1 VCLYHRKSIGVFDVR
16 ETASDEFFACGFALL
31 PKPSCVGYHGMPT
44 PELHRLK
51 GNRAMA
57 YPEDP
62 PASPPLTVLPAD
74 RPPPRPRKSLWRG
87 LFNWFFFMVFFAS
100 IAFNAFI
107 LLLFFT
113 VSDSETSLHK
123 HHHSGKKSA
132 ADKIAI
138 VRVEGLLLEGLMS
151 YAQKQIDEA
160 AADSHVKAVVLRINS
175 PGGSITASDDL
186 HKRLHDL
193 RFGNPQK
200 KTDPK
205 HLIVSMSSLAA
216 SGGYYIA
223 MPAEHLVAERTTI
236 TGSIGV
242 YASFPNIADLAE
254 KYGVRMETIKA
265 GAVKDSGSMF
275 HHMTPQERKIW
286 QDMVD
291 HAYRQFVAVVEE
303 GRPQLKGKLT
313 KDFVIKEEIPS
324 SDDKGIPIK
333 DGNGQPKK
341 VPFTRVRADGGIFTA
356 DQAKEFGL
364 IDQIGYQDAAIDEA
378 RKLAK
383 LGDEYEAFT
392 YDRPIAFMNMLLG
405 EEKASPKERLLDLG
419 SLSQAATPRLWYL
432 SPQSDLA
439 GLLAACRSE

>member
-1 VCLYHRKSIGVFDVR
+1 MAFVMIFLASIGLNALILILAF
-16 ETASDEFFACGFALL
+16 TA
-31 PKPSCVGYHGMPT
+31 
-44 PELHRLK
+44 
-51 GNRAMA
+51 
-57 YPEDP
+57 
-62 PASPPLTVLPAD
+62 
-74 RPPPRPRKSLWRG
+74 
-87 LFNWFFFMVFFAS
+87 
-100 IAFNAFI
+100 
-107 LLLFFT
+107 
-113 VSDSETSLHK
+113 SDSETPLRK

-138 VRVEGLLLEGLMS
+138 VRVEGVLLEGLVG

-160 AADSHVKAVVLRINS
+160 AEDSHVKAVVVRINS

-200 KTDPK
+200 NTQPK
-205 HLIVSMSSLAA
+205 PLVVSMSSLAA

-223 MPAEHLVAERTTI
+223 MPAQHLVAERTTL

-254 KYGVRMETIKA
+254 KYGVHMETIKA

-286 QDMVD
+286 QDMVN
-291 HAYRQFVAVVEE
+291 HAYQQFVTVVEE

-313 KDFVIKEEIPS
+313 KELVIKEEIPS
-324 SDDKGIPIK
+324 SDDKGIPIM

-341 VPFTRVRADGGIFTA
+341 VPFTRIRADGGIFTA

-364 IDQIGYQDAAIDEA
+364 IDQIGYQDAAIEEA

-383 LGDEYEAFT
+383 LGDDYEVFT
-392 YDRPIAFMNMLLG
+392 YDRPIALMNMLLG
-405 EEKASPKERLLDLG
+405 EEKVSSKERLLDIG
-419 SLSQAATPRLWYL
+419 SLSRAAMPRLWYL

-439 GLLAACRSE
+439 GILAACRSE

>member
-1 VCLYHRKSIGVFDVR
+1 MAFVMIFLASIGINALILILAF
-16 ETASDEFFACGFALL
+16 TA
-31 PKPSCVGYHGMPT
+31 
-44 PELHRLK
+44 
-51 GNRAMA
+51 
-57 YPEDP
+57 
-62 PASPPLTVLPAD
+62 
-74 RPPPRPRKSLWRG
+74 
-87 LFNWFFFMVFFAS
+87 
-100 IAFNAFI
+100 
-107 LLLFFT
+107 
-113 VSDSETSLHK
+113 SDSETLLHK

-138 VRVEGLLLEGLMS
+138 IRVEGVLLEGLVG

-160 AADSHVKAVVLRINS
+160 AEDRHVKAVVLRINS

-205 HLIVSMSSLAA
+205 PLVVSMSSLAA

-223 MPAEHLVAERTTI
+223 MPAQHLVAERTTI

-242 YASFPNIADLAE
+242 YASFPNIADLAD
-254 KYGVRMETIKA
+254 KYGVHMETIKA

-313 KDFVIKEEIPS
+313 KEFVIKEEIPA
-324 SDDKGIPIK
+324 SDDKGGPML

-341 VPFTRVRADGGIFTA
+341 VPFTRIRADGGIFTA

-364 IDQIGYQDAAIDEA
+364 IDQIGYQDAAIEEA

-383 LGDEYEAFT
+383 LGDDYEVFT
-392 YDRPIAFMNMLLG
+392 YDRPIALMNMLLG
-405 EEKASPKERLLDLG
+405 EEKASSKERLLDLG
-419 SLSQAATPRLWYL
+419 VLSQAATPRLWYL

-439 GLLAACRSE
+439 GLLAACRAD

>member
-1 VCLYHRKSIGVFDVR
+1 MTYPQDS
-16 ETASDEFFACGFALL
+16 
-31 PKPSCVGYHGMPT
+31 PT
-44 PELHRLK
+44 P
-51 GNRAMA
+51 
-57 YPEDP
+57 
-62 PASPPLTVLPAD
+62 SQPLTVLPAD
-74 RPPPRPRKSLWRG
+74 RPPRRPRVSFWSIFFSMAFSIIFFLSIG
-87 LFNWFFFMVFFAS
+87 L
-100 IAFNAFI
+100 NALI
-107 LLLFFT
+107 LLLAFT
-113 VSDSETSLHK
+113 ASDSETALRK
-123 HHHSGKKSA
+123 RHHSGKRGA
-132 ADKIAI
+132 ADKIAL
-138 VRVEGLLLEGLMS
+138 VRVDGLLMEGLVN

-160 AADSHVKAVVLRINS
+160 AEDKSVKAVVLRINS

-193 RFGNPQK
+193 RFGNSQK
-200 KTDPK
+200 KTQPK
-205 HLIVSMSSLAA
+205 KLVVSMGSLAA

-242 YASFPNIADLAE
+242 YASFPNIADLAD
-254 KYGVRMETIKA
+254 KYGFRMETIKA

-303 GRPQLKGKLT
+303 GRPKLKGKLT
-313 KDFVIKEEIPS
+313 KDLVIQEEIPDA
-324 SDDKGIPIK
+324 DDKGNSLL
-333 DGNGQPKK
+333 DGNGQAKK

-364 IDQIGYQDAAIDEA
+364 IDEIGYQETAIAEA
-378 RKLAK
+378 RKLAG
-383 LGDEYEAFT
+383 LGEDYEVFT
-392 YDRPIAFMNMLLG
+392 YDRPIAFMNLLLG
-405 EEKASPKERLLDLG
+405 EEKANPHESRLDLR

-439 GLLAACRSE
+439 GLLAAGRSE

>member
-1 VCLYHRKSIGVFDVR
+1 MTYPQDP
-16 ETASDEFFACGFALL
+16 A
-31 PKPSCVGYHGMPT
+31 T
-44 PELHRLK
+44 PR
-51 GNRAMA
+51 
-57 YPEDP
+57 
-62 PASPPLTVLPAD
+62 PLTALPAD
-74 RPPPRPRKSLWRG
+74 PPPPAPPPRPRMSLWGG
-87 LFNWFFFMVFFAS
+87 LFRGAFFMIFLAS
-100 IAFNAFI
+100 IALNALI
-107 LLLFFT
+107 LFFIIT
-113 VSDSETSLHK
+113 VGLSDGETALRK
-123 HHHSGKKSA
+123 RHHSGKRGA
-132 ADKIAI
+132 VDKIAL
-138 VRVEGLLLEGLMS
+138 VRVDGLLMEGLIN

-160 AADSHVKAVVLRINS
+160 AEDNNVKAVVLRINS

-205 HLIVSMSSLAA
+205 PLVVSMGSLAA

-223 MPAEHLVAERTTI
+223 MPAQYLVAERTTI

-242 YASFPNIADLAE
+242 YASFPNIADLAD
-254 KYGVRMETIKA
+254 KYGFRMETIKA

-291 HAYRQFVAVVEE
+291 HAYRQFVGVVEE
-303 GRPQLKGKLT
+303 GRPKLKGKLT
-313 KDFVIKEEIPS
+313 KDLVIKEEIPA
-324 SDDKGIPIK
+324 SDDKGNSLM

-364 IDQIGYQDAAIDEA
+364 IDEIGYQETAIAEA
-378 RKLAK
+378 KKLAK
-383 LGDEYEAFT
+383 LGDDYEVFT
-392 YDRPIAFMNMLLG
+392 YDRPIAFMNLLLG
-405 EEKASPKERLLDLG
+405 EEKANPHESRIDLR

-439 GLLAACRSE
+439 GLLAAGRSE